1 MSKFVDCHMQIA
13 PINSLPFFAY
23 GIFRIGQIS
32 HFCIKEYID
41 TVYKSLRIKGRLH
54 IRDGIPL
61 LEVGEESGEIEGDLI
76 TFKPQFQSLAI
87 QSIENLEPQK
97 YYKWGVIQTPKG
109 DANILLGRSPQ
120 KGSVAESNYW
130 NCWDDPLFTTLFDIV
145 DEQLALNDF
154 DLDGKSFLKLQM
166 TYLLLWASIERFVYL
181 RYGFRG
187 SEIRGKI
194 NELKNE
200 KAFCES
206 LLLINGVHRDI
217 YSTDNVEN
225 KFKFIPNSPKAC
237 IDYYYQIR
245 CNITHRGKASI
256 SDAKLVQQSLKELSF
271 IFKRVIESAKVNG

>member
-1 MSKFVDCHMQIA
+1 MQA
-13 PINSLPFFAY
+13 TPNNSLPFFAY
-23 GIFRIGQIS
+23 GIFRSGQIS
-32 HFCIKEYID
+32 HFCIQDYVD
-41 TVYKSLRIKGRLH
+41 TVSKSLPIKGRLY

-61 LEVGEESGEIEGDLI
+61 LDIEQDYGEIIGDLI
-76 TFKPQFQSLAI
+76 TFKPQFESIAY

-97 YYKWGVIQTPKG
+97 YYKWGVIQTPKWN
-109 DANILLGRSPQ
+109 ANILLGRSPQ

-145 DEQLALNDF
+145 DEQLAHNDF

-166 TYLLLWASIERFVYL
+166 TYLLLWTSIERFVSL

-187 SEIRGKI
+187 SDIRSKI
-194 NELKNE
+194 NALQNE
-200 KAFCES
+200 KVFCES
-206 LLLINGVHRDI
+206 LLMIEGAHRDI

-225 KFKFIPNSPKAC
+225 KFKFLPHSPKAC

-271 IFKRVIESAKVNG
+271 VFKRVIESAKSDG